1 MLEILFSISFFFN
14 EGNIIDTK
22 LKLHKYEKEDYKELF
37 YLKNKKSVSTYCIK
51 HSELE
56 NITKVKSH
64 RPNGGQETHY
74 KITKSTDNK
83 TKKKY
88 WDNGQI
94 KSVECYKNGK
104 RDGKFSYYF
113 ENGQKRCEK
122 YYKDSYLIET
132 KHFVKW

>member
-1 MLEILFSISFFFN
+1 MKKLLLILLCLPLI
-14 EGNIIDTK
+14 G
-22 LKLHKYEKEDYKELF
+22 L
-37 YLKNKKSVSTYCIK
+37 
-51 HSELE
+51 
-56 NITKVKSH
+56 
-64 RPNGGQETHY
+64 GQIE
-74 KITKSTDNK
+74 
-83 TKKKY
+83 TKKEY

>member
-14 EGNIIDTK
+14 GGNIIDTK

-64 RPNGGQETHY
+64 RPGGGQETNY
-74 KITKSTDNK
+74 KI
-83 TKKKY
+83 
-88 WDNGQI
+88 
-94 KSVECYKNGK
+94 KNLK
-104 RDGKFSYYF
+104 
-113 ENGQKRCEK
+113 
-122 YYKDSYLIET
+122 
-132 KHFVKW
+132 